1 MLTVTVIAMA
11 GMTEGRLGTRKYGCP
26 FERYTGEWAE
36 DMRDGNGTWAG
47 TRHDAEVAYEGD
59 WRRDQRDGV
68 GKSRDDDGATYEGDY
83 VRDTRHRGVL
93 NLANGDVYEGHFNA
107 SGRHGLGECAYV
119 DGGTFV
125 GEWANDKPDTDKG
138 KWTGV
143 PEVQALATTYK
154 NQTAKRGFFSM
165 GKTMGKKYAVVPT

>member
-1 MLTVTVIAMA
+1 M
-11 GMTEGRLGTRKYGCP
+11 
-26 FERYTGEWAE
+26 
-36 DMRDGNGTWAG
+36 
-47 TRHDAEVAYEGD
+47 
-59 WRRDQRDGV
+59 
-68 GKSRDDDGATYEGDY
+68 
-83 VRDTRHRGVL
+83 L

-154 NQTAKRGFFSM
+154 SQTAKCGFFSRS
-165 GKTMGKKYAVVPT
+165 TSKKYAIVPV